1 MKAVYYTKT
10 GDAKNVL
17 KVDTFDDPAPKK
29 NQVVLKIDYSSVNP
43 ADTKKR
49 SGWISKKL
57 KESFVIPHSDG
68 CGEVVE
74 VFNKTDKHYIGK
86 KFWICGGSKDNIFG
100 TCAEYFST
108 NKNNLVSVPQN
119 ISLLESSCLGVPVAT
134 AYFSVFSE
142 FKKIDRFVFI
152 SGGAGAVSNYAIQ
165 FAKLKG
171 LKVITTVSSNYKK
184 EMCKKIGADLIL
196 NYKKLSQKE
205 IIQSIIEYTKGKMV
219 DRCIEVDF
227 GHNISLLPK
236 ILKNN
241 GIVCSYS
248 SSSILKPSFPYYLYA
263 PKGINIKIVQAFLH
277 DRIFLR
283 KIGLFTNL
291 LINKNKLKHP
301 IVKSFNFYKSY
312 GAHDYIENPKKIGKS
327 AVLIKY

>member
-1 MKAVYYTKT
+1 MKAVYYTQT
-10 GDAKNVL
+10 GDAKNVF
-17 KVDTFDDPAPKK
+17 KIGTFADPIPKK

-74 VFNKTDKHYIGK
+74 IFNKKDKNLIGK
-86 KFWICGGSKDNIFG
+86 KFWICGGSKDNFLG

-108 NKNNLVSVPQN
+108 SKDNLVPMPKN

-142 FKKIDRFVFI
+142 LQKLEKFIFI

-165 FAKLKG
+165 FAKLQG
-171 LKVITTVSSNYKK
+171 LKVITTVSSNHKK
-184 EMCKKIGADLIL
+184 EICKSIGADLIL
-196 NYKKLSQKE
+196 NYKKLTQKE
-205 IIQSIIEYTKGKMV
+205 IIQSIHEYTKGKMV

-227 GHNISLLPK
+227 GYNISLLPK

-241 GIVCSYS
+241 GVVCSYS
-248 SSSILKPSFPYYLYA
+248 SSTFLKPSFPYYLYA

-277 DRIFLR
+277 DKVFLK
-283 KIGLFTNL
+283 KIGFFTNSL
-291 LINKNKLKHP
+291 MNRNKLKHP
-301 IVKSFNFYKSY
+301 FIKSFNFNKSY
-312 GAHDYIENPKKIGKS
+312 CAHDYIENPKKIGKS
-327 AVLIKY
+327 TVFIKI